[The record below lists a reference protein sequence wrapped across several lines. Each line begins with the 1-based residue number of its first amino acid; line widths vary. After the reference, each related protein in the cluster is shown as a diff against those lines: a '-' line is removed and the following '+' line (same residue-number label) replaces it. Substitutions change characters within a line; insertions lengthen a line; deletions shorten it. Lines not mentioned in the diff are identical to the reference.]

1 MNFGLNKLDGKGPLG
16 AGWRYMYLV
25 QGLITILLAF
35 ITYFW
40 MVDFPENAQNSLY
53 FLTPEEQTLAVE
65 RINNDR
71 KDVQAEVFA
80 WMKLLQHGKDPKVYA
95 FSCMFFLLNMVTTS
109 LSYFLPIILQSGFGF
124 SEDKSILLAAPP
136 YYYAVIPVVLSSI
149 VGDKLKLR
157 GPIIVF
163 NSICLI
169 VGFSMLGFTNQPA
182 VRYVGVCL
190 ATGAYISNWV
200 CQLHSHTETQY

>member
-1 MNFGLNKLDGKGPLG
+1 M
-16 AGWRYMYLV
+16 
-25 QGLITILLAF
+25 
-35 ITYFW
+35 
-40 MVDFPENAQNSLY
+40 
-53 FLTPEEQTLAVE
+53 LT
-65 RINNDR
+65 
-71 KDVQAEVFA
+71 
-80 WMKLLQHGKDPKVYA
+80 
-95 FSCMFFLLNMVTTS
+95 
-109 LSYFLPIILQSGFGF
+109 LPR
-124 SEDKSILLAAPP
+124 
-136 YYYAVIPVVLSSI
+136 YYYAVVPVVLSSI

-200 CQLHSHTETQY
+200 RKSPVSYRQNYKLT

>member
-1 MNFGLNKLDGKGPLG
+1 
-16 AGWRYMYLV
+16 MYLV